1 MRKKQRTSWI
11 MHTKYLS
18 RKKSQK
24 KRITQSGPNMATNGV
39 SRQQNDPGGCGID
52 DLELSG
58 KCLEYS

>member
-1 MRKKQRTSWI
+1 MANAHEVTFQK
-11 MHTKYLS
+11 
-18 RKKSQK
+18 KKSQK

-39 SRQQNDPGGCGID
+39 PCQQNGPGGCGID

>member
-1 MRKKQRTSWI
+1 MDNAHEVPFQ
-11 MHTKYLS
+11 
-18 RKKSQK
+18 KKSQK

-58 KCLEYS
+58 KCLGYS